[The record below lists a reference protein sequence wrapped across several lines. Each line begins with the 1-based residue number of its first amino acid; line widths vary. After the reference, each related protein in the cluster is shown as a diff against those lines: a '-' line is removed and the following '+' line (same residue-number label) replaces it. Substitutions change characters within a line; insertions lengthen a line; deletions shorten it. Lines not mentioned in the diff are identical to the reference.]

1 VSSAVTGHL
10 ETERKYDA
18 DLDFVL
24 PDLSAVPGMASVTEP
39 EFYQLS
45 ATYFDTEDLRLAAH
59 HVTLRRRTGGTDEG
73 WHLKLPVR
81 PGTRRELHVPLS
93 EGTDT
98 VPPRLEAMVADITEG
113 KPLRPVALLETG
125 RTVRRLIGPVGDVL
139 AEVAD
144 DAVTARRLGQPDESP
159 LRWREIEVEI
169 VSGQPGLLDTVG
181 KLLQEAGARPSQSSS
196 KLGRVLGLS

>member
-18 DLDFVL
+18 GPDVTM
-24 PDLSAVPGMASVTEP
+24 PDLSAVPGVASVTEP
-39 EFYQLS
+39 ELYQLS
-45 ATYFDTEDLRLAAH
+45 ATYFDTDDFRLMAH
-59 HVTLRRRTGGTDEG
+59 PVTLRRRTGGSDEG

-81 PGTRRELHVPLS
+81 PGTRRELHVPLT

-98 VPPRLEAMVADITEG
+98 VPPRLAAIVADITEG
-113 KPLRPVALLETG
+113 QPLRPVARLETA
-125 RTVRRLIGPVGDVL
+125 RTVRRLIGPGGDVL

-144 DAVTARRLGQPDESP
+144 DAVTGHRLARAGESP

-169 VSGQPGLLDTVG
+169 VSGPPGLLDAVG
-181 KLLQEAGARPSQSSS
+181 KLLQEAGARPSPSAS
-196 KLGRVLGLS
+196 KLGRVLGMS

>member
-18 DLDFVL
+18 GPDFVL
-24 PDLSAVPGMASVTEP
+24 PGLSAAPGVASVTDP
-39 EFYQLS
+39 EVDQLS
-45 ATYFDTEDLRLAAH
+45 ATYFDTDDLGLMAH
-59 HVTLRRRTGGTDEG
+59 RMTLRRRSGGSDEG

-93 EGTDT
+93 EGTDA
-98 VPPRLEAMVADITEG
+98 VPARLAAMVADITEG
-113 KPLRPVALLETG
+113 KPLRPVALLETA
-125 RTVRRLIGPVGDVL
+125 RTVRRLMGPGGDVR

-144 DAVTARRLGQPDESP
+144 DAVTGRRLSRPGESP

-169 VSGQPGLLDTVG
+169 VSGPPGLLDAVG
-181 KLLQEAGARPSQSSS
+181 KLLREAGARPSPSAS
-196 KLGRVLGLS
+196 KLGRVLGTS